1 MIVYELLTLAP
12 PWDNVA
18 PESIEGRVRSG
29 ERPQLPEIKESP
41 VRALLSDL
49 MVKTWSANPALRPE
63 FEEIVLLLKPLG
75 DLYLSI

>member
-1 MIVYELLTLAP
+1 MIVYELLTLST
-12 PWDNVA
+12 PWTGELA
-18 PESIEGRVRSG
+18 EKIEELVRSG
-29 ERPQLPEIKESP
+29 ARPPLPQIKESP
-41 VRALLSDL
+41 VRALLSDM